1 MHEIVIKPADV
12 QTFMIA
18 LASLLTAA
26 GVIGGYISRLWQ
38 RVKKPETEQD
48 TRLKAHE
55 ARLDDHEKRLSDLAR
70 EMSVYKTKQKD
81 AAKSERAMQKVLL
94 ALVDYEIDKSETS
107 RKNLEDARNTLRD
120 YLVEK

>member
-38 RVKKPETEQD
+38 RVRKPETEQD
-48 TRLKAHE
+48 TRLTEHE
-55 ARLDDHEKRLSDLAR
+55 ARLNDHEKRLTDLTR
-70 EMSVYKTKQKD
+70 EMSIYKAKQKD

-94 ALVDYEIDKSETS
+94 ALVDYEIEKSDAS
-107 RKNLEDARNTLRD
+107 RRNLEEARNTLRD

>member
-1 MHEIVIKPADV
+1 MHEIVIKPADI
-12 QTFMIA
+12 QAFAIA

-38 RVKKPETEQD
+38 RVRKPETEQG
-48 TRLKAHE
+48 TRLKEHE
-55 ARLDDHEKRLSDLAR
+55 ARLNDHEKRLSDIAR
-70 EMSVYKTKQKD
+70 EMGVYKEKQKD

-94 ALVDYEIDKSETS
+94 ALVDYEIDKSEIS
-107 RKNLEDARNTLRD
+107 RRNLEEARNTLRD

>member
-1 MHEIVIKPADV
+1 MREIVIKPADV
-12 QTFMIA
+12 QTFLIA

-38 RVKKPETEQD
+38 RVRKPETEQD
-48 TRLKAHE
+48 TRLTEHE
-55 ARLDDHEKRLSDLAR
+55 ARLNDHEKRLTDLAR
-70 EMSVYKTKQKD
+70 EMSIYKEKQKD

-94 ALVDYEIDKSETS
+94 ALVDYEIEKSDAS
-107 RKNLEDARNTLRD
+107 RRNLEEARNTLRD